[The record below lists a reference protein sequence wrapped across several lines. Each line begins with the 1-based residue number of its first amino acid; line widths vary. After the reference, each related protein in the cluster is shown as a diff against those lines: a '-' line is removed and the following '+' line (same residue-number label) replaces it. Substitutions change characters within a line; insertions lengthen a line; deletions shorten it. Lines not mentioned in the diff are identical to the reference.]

1 MNKLKYLE
9 TNHRNQFN
17 KYYRAMS
24 YRIMSVEVDAL
35 YNVLVLN
42 KSSDY
47 ELTRRHEAN
56 VIRILNIK

>member
-1 MNKLKYLE
+1 MTKLDELE
-9 TNHRNQFN
+9 TFHKKDFN

-24 YRIMSVEVDAL
+24 YRIMSVEIDAL

-42 KSSDY
+42 KESEY

-56 VIRILNIK
+56 VREILSR